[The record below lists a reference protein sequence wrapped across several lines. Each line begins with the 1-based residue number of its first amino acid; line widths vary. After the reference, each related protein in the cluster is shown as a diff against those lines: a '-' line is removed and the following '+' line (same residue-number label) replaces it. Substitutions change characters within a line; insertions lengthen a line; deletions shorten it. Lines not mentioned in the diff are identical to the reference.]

1 MEKFDI
7 TGVPETMI
15 QTLYARAKES
25 KKPDHKIYDEKAIEI
40 VSHMDYDFSKAD
52 KDFAMSSGVIS
63 RTIILDRFVKNYIS
77 RNPDAVVINIACGM
91 DTRFY
96 RVDNGKIRWFNID
109 LPVTINI
116 RKRFLSEPDRVV
128 TIAKSAMDSTW
139 ADDVG
144 STDSPV
150 LVIIEGLS
158 MYLSDQDIKQILN
171 IIGSNYRN
179 VTLLMETMSPA
190 VVKKVKEKS
199 IDASNA
205 KFTWGIKSGKELE
218 NYGIG
223 FRFAEDI
230 SLTEGMKELYPI
242 YKIISK
248 IGFIRN
254 LSNKITVMTRS

>member
-40 VSHMDYDFSKAD
+40 VSQMDYDFSKAD

-63 RTIILDRFVKNYIS
+63 RTIILDKYVKNYIKK
-77 RNPDAVVINIACGM
+77 NPDAAVINIVCGM

-109 LPVTINI
+109 LPVTIDI

-128 TIAKSAMDSTW
+128 TIPKSAMDSSW

-144 STDSPV
+144 SLSSPV

-158 MYLSDQDIKQILN
+158 MYLSENDIKQILS
-171 IIGSNYRN
+171 IIESHYSN

-205 KFTWGIKSGKELE
+205 KFTWGIKTGKELE
-218 NYGIG
+218 TYNNC
-223 FRFAEDI
+223 FRFVNDI
-230 SLTEGMKELYPI
+230 SLTEGMELYPI
-242 YKIISK
+242 YKVISK

-254 LSNKITVMTRS
+254 LSNKITVMTTA